1 MKKRIVSFLAGF
13 ILFSLCSCGSAPKI
27 LEEEADC
34 ADKMTVSDIK
44 VDSVYNFVESG
55 VEKNPYDYTSDLVFH
70 FNIKNDSD
78 YISTSFSYTF
88 NIADSSGKSVNTAPY
103 SEFSESL
110 VLYPGDSI
118 TFTHKVTSSETYEFT
133 TLETYNIT
141 DFKVDKAV
149 AYSSNAIYS
158 TEIDSTDS
166 KYITVSDLTV
176 RLVNDLSGSYLYRVD
191 YKMSYNYENK
201 DDVTIWFYYPR
212 VVLNADGKEIT
223 LSKDDASYSENA
235 LKSCYYFYSN
245 ETLDLEKPY
254 HLSIKACIG
263 THDYNYHGSNAF
275 VYIIIGIMISTVA
288 VPVIAAII
296 VLIVMLSINKK
307 KKKEVK

>member
-1 MKKRIVSFLAGF
+1 MKKRLVTFLAGF
-13 ILFSLCSCGSAPKI
+13 ILFSLCSCGSAPRI
-27 LEEEADC
+27 LEEETDS
-34 ADKMTVSDIK
+34 ADKMTVTDIT

-55 VEKNPYDYTSDLVFH
+55 VEKNPYDYTSNLTFH
-70 FNIKNDSD
+70 FNIKNDSE

-88 NIADSSGKSVNTAPY
+88 NIVDSTEKNITSTPYTEHSGL
-103 SEFSESL
+103 L

-118 TFTHKVTSSETYEFT
+118 TLTEQVISSETYEFT
-133 TLETYNIT
+133 TLESYKIK
-141 DFKVDKAV
+141 DFKVEKAPS
-149 AYSSNAIYS
+149 YSSSAIYS
-158 TEIDSTDS
+158 TEIDPTNE

-201 DDVTIWFYYPR
+201 DNLTIWLYYPR
-212 VVLNADGKEIT
+212 VVLNVDGKEIT
-223 LSKDDASYSENA
+223 LSKDDKSYSENT
-235 LKSCYYFYSN
+235 LKSCYYFYTD

-263 THDYNYHGSNAF
+263 TRDYSYHNDAF
-275 VYIIIGIMISTVA
+275 GYVVIGILVCTVA
-288 VPVIAAII
+288 APFIVGII
-296 VLIVMLSINKK
+296 VLIVILSTNKK